1 MDASRYSKETV
12 KMKYTSMANAI
23 KSIFEAKA
31 KVIPGG
37 HGALAP
43 DGGPEKDMND
53 QIAVGSYQT
62 KAFEMSDKAQKLYS
76 ELPKDTPAGSA
87 ESAAIEL
94 DRIFDL
100 FRDARARGHINPKEL
115 QAAITSEK
123 KVMAM
128 AKEMGLENEHKDILS
143 DIMRHLSDYAED
155 APERIIDPEDHV
167 HPLDDPRFG
176 TDAKDYNTDRTNDR
190 DVDNV
195 KQYLIRRSLKAQRK
209 LKIIDND

>member
-1 MDASRYSKETV
+1 MSFASLGRVARQMLE
-12 KMKYTSMANAI
+12 
-23 KSIFEAKA
+23 KA
-31 KVIPGG
+31 PGP

-62 KAFEMSDKAQKLYS
+62 KSFEMSDKAQKLYS
-76 ELPKDTPAGSA
+76 DLPKDTPGASA
-87 ESAAIEL
+87 EAAAIQL
-94 DRIFDL
+94 DKIFDL
-100 FRDARARGHINPKEL
+100 FRDARARGQINPRDLES
-115 QAAITSEK
+115 AIVSEK
-123 KVMAM
+123 KVRLL
-128 AKEMGLENEHKDILS
+128 AKEMGLEKEHNDILT

-167 HPLDDPRFG
+167 HPSDDPRFK
-176 TDAKDYNTDRTNDR
+176 TDAKDYNTDKTNDR

-195 KQYLIRRSLKAQRK
+195 KQFLIRRSLKAQRK

>member
-1 MDASRYSKETV
+1 MT
-12 KMKYTSMANAI
+12 KYTSMANAI
-23 KSIFEAKA
+23 RAITEAK
-31 KVIPGG
+31 KTTGG

-76 ELPKDTPAGSA
+76 DLPKDTPAAPA
-87 ESAAIEL
+87 EAAAIEL

-115 QAAITSEK
+115 QSAITSEK

-128 AKEMGLENEHKDILS
+128 AKEMGLEDEHKEILS
-143 DIMRHLSDYAED
+143 DVMRHLEDYAED
-155 APERIIDPEDHV
+155 TPDRIIDPEDHV
-167 HPLDDPRFG
+167 HPLDDPRFK
-176 TDAKDYNTDRTNDR
+176 TDTKYYSTDRTNDR

-195 KQYLIRRSLKAQRK
+195 KKFLIRRSLKAQRK

>member
-1 MDASRYSKETV
+1 MA
-12 KMKYTSMANAI
+12 KYTSMANAI
-23 KSIFEAKA
+23 RSVMEAVRA
-31 KVIPGG
+31 NASG

-53 QIAVGSYQT
+53 QIAVGSYTT

-76 ELPKDTPAGSA
+76 NMPKDTPAGPA
-87 ESAAIEL
+87 EAAAIEL

-100 FRDARARGHINPKEL
+100 FRDARARGHINPNDLKV
-115 QAAITSEK
+115 ASTSEK
-123 KVMAM
+123 KVKAM
-128 AKEMGLENEHKDILS
+128 AREMGLEKEHGDILS
-143 DIMRHLSDYAED
+143 DIMRHLQDYAAD
-155 APERIIDPEDHV
+155 TPPRIINPEDHV
-167 HPLDDPRFG
+167 HPTDDPRFR

-195 KQYLIRRSLKAQRK
+195 KNYLIRRSLKAQRK